1 MHLVS
6 AQTIIFISNFECFLM
21 LMMLSLPSHKNCL
34 IVQLFSQLHKATII
48 LLILLLLFHSLF
60 LNKSF
65 HKNFDK
71 STNKYVQYQLKQ
83 AQDLRNDPMLISLIT
98 LNQFLCLIFQ
108 QLSLFCSNCDI
119 RKLFLKFMDF

>member
-1 MHLVS
+1 
-6 AQTIIFISNFECFLM
+6 
-21 LMMLSLPSHKNCL
+21 
-34 IVQLFSQLHKATII
+34 
-48 LLILLLLFHSLF
+48 LF